1 MDDYFSSKSQSM
13 NLIRKK
19 RARAIRA
26 RRRCIRENCAGFFA
40 VGIVLI
46 IPVCRSCTN
55 CTQLT
60 GIMKKRWRFT
70 VWEAFV
76 ELQAALLWN
85 KIQFVFVLLFV
96 VAVVIDGVF
105 LFSRQGQRNHR
116 WIINTN
122 DSIALYILCCWWV
135 IHWFSFDVC
144 IIVADRQFSS

>member
-40 VGIVLI
+40 VYEVGIVPI
-46 IPVCRSCTN
+46 IPVGRHCTN

-70 VWEAFV
+70 V
-76 ELQAALLWN
+76 
-85 KIQFVFVLLFV
+85 
-96 VAVVIDGVF
+96 
-105 LFSRQGQRNHR
+105 
-116 WIINTN
+116 
-122 DSIALYILCCWWV
+122 
-135 IHWFSFDVC
+135 
-144 IIVADRQFSS
+144 